1 MLNPAETKRPWTII
15 AFTDNAVGMLHH
27 ITILFTRRKVN
38 IDSLTT
44 SESESPGV
52 FRYTLVVRM
61 TRSQAE
67 KVTNQLEKIIG
78 VYKATLLSEEE
89 TVFQEIALYK
99 IPTDELTGGDHIE
112 KLVRKHS
119 ARILSV
125 HPDFLV
131 IEKTGHKEDT
141 QALLEDLKPYQ
152 VLEFVRS
159 GRIAVRKPMK
169 HLPEHLEELEE
180 MHQDSIEEK
189 PDPNA

>member
-1 MLNPAETKRPWTII
+1 MVPSEPVRSWTII
-15 AFTDNAVGMLHH
+15 AFTENAVGMLHH
-27 ITILFTRRKVN
+27 ITILFTRRKIN

-44 SESESPGV
+44 SESEKSGV
-52 FRYTLVVRM
+52 YRYTLVVHM
-61 TRSQAE
+61 TQSQAE
-67 KVTNQLEKIIG
+67 KVVKQIEKIIG

-99 IPTDELTGGDHIE
+99 IPTVELTGGDHIE

-125 HPDFLV
+125 HPEFLV
-131 IEKTGHKEDT
+131 IEKTGHAEDT
-141 QALLEDLKPYQ
+141 RQLLEELQPYQ

-169 HLPEHLEELEE
+169 HLPEHMEELEK
-180 MHQDSIEEK
+180 MHQPAIGTIK
-189 PDPNA
+189 TK